1 MATQTH
7 TQVTIDNQNK
17 EQFMNYP
24 TTSFLMTSPI
34 KRTSDDIIVRNKD
47 GVKIEQ
53 SLRNVAAMASTW
65 YKNSTS
71 QLYAVLGQCYEL
83 YYLIETADSSQ
94 CDKYRDS
101 VKAAYTALARIIHE

>member
-34 KRTSDDIIVRNKD
+34 KSTSDDIIVRSDD
-47 GVKIEQ
+47 GV
-53 SLRNVAAMASTW
+53 N
-65 YKNSTS
+65 
-71 QLYAVLGQCYEL
+71 
-83 YYLIETADSSQ
+83 
-94 CDKYRDS
+94 
-101 VKAAYTALARIIHE
+101 